1 MTDSNEHGANAQQG
15 EIHRLL
21 VHCHQLENLVLFA
34 ALAQGWPEDAL
45 AVVEDRLDR
54 LLQIVRARPRE

>member
-1 MTDSNEHGANAQQG
+1 MTDIPHPETQAQQG
-15 EIHRLL
+15 EITRLL